1 MGVIMK
7 LTPNVKY
14 YKLKLLKNLI
24 NETSLLKQQLLSELV
39 TNATD
44 PVIVTRRIRM
54 LLHVN
59 QYEAQLISKIQLF
72 ETDDYNDINVNP
84 QVLFKEL
91 AEIVNRSA

>member
-1 MGVIMK
+1 
-7 LTPNVKY
+7 
-14 YKLKLLKNLI
+14 
-24 NETSLLKQQLLSELV
+24 
-39 TNATD
+39 
-44 PVIVTRRIRM
+44 M

-72 ETDDYNDINVNP
+72 ETDDYNDINVNT